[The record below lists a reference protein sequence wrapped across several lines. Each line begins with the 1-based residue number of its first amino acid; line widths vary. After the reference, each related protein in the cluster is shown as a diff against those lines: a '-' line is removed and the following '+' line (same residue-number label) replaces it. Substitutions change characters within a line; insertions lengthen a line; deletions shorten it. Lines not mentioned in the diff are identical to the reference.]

1 MKEDAPLHVHVGQP
15 STDAVRMLRAEAEK
29 LRPVL
34 IVVDTLFRIAKVR
47 QVSEYAEVKR
57 NDERRL
63 LSAVYR
69 DGAGTDLP
77 ETIVT
82 LDKTTGAVA
91 LGPTRAEA
99 DEQAA
104 SLAVINFLVNQ
115 TEPVDER
122 TIHESV
128 EGRKSH
134 KVRAL
139 RRLVEIKRAIRLGS
153 GKRKDPYLYVLNR
166 SADPTFR
173 PGTHEVQ

>member
-82 LDKTTGAVA
+82 LDKTTLTERVGK
-91 LGPTRAEA
+91 LGTA
-99 DEQAA
+99 
-104 SLAVINFLVNQ
+104 N
-115 TEPVDER
+115 
-122 TIHESV
+122 V
-128 EGRKSH
+128 ELLLSGIDVVLGR
-134 KVRAL
+134 
-139 RRLVEIKRAIRLGS
+139 
-153 GKRKDPYLYVLNR
+153 
-166 SADPTFR
+166 
-173 PGTHEVQ
+173 